1 MLTGDKTEFD
11 CILYMQTVPQ
21 IIEHL
26 KNKKYIAKPV
36 RDAKLPERRMV
47 REVENSNSDVCRID
61 VV

>member
-36 RDAKLPERRMV
+36 RDVKLPERRMI

>member
-1 MLTGDKTEFD
+1 
-11 CILYMQTVPQ
+11 MQTAPQ

-26 KNKKYIAKPV
+26 NNKKYIAKPV
-36 RDAKLPERRMV
+36 RDVKLPERRMI

>member
-1 MLTGDKTEFD
+1 
-11 CILYMQTVPQ
+11 MQTVPQ

-36 RDAKLPERRMV
+36 RDVKLPERRMI